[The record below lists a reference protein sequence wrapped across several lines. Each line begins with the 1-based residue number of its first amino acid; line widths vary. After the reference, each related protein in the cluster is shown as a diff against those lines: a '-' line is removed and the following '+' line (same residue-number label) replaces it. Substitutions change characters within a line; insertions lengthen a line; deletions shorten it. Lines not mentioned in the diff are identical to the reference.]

1 MQITDSPSSP
11 VIGGAFRYAMPVRW
25 GDQDAQNHVNN
36 TLYFR
41 YVEEARVQLFRLAG
55 ISLPETRV
63 GILAHASCDFLKPIV
78 YPATVVVVQ
87 VLTRVG
93 RSSMAV
99 DTLIEREDE
108 PGVAYAKGS
117 YVVVGADSNTG
128 KSSPWTQIEL
138 AKFAKVFVAEQ
149 A

>member
-11 VIGGAFRYAMPVRW
+11 VIGGAFRCAIPVRW

-41 YVEEARVQLFRLAG
+41 YFEEARVQLFQSAG
-55 ISLPETRV
+55 ISLPETRA
-63 GILAHASCDFLKPIV
+63 GILAHASCDFLKPLT
-78 YPATVVVVQ
+78 YPATVVVTQ

-93 RSSMAV
+93 RSSMTV

-117 YVVVGADSNTG
+117 YVIVGVNASSG
-128 KSSPWTQIEL
+128 KSSPWTAGEL
-138 AKFAKVFVAEQ
+138 SRFAKAFVAEQ
-149 A
+149 V